1 MERQLGN
8 ISFVFIISCPNK
20 GWTTRTKNTTFFIS
34 YLFHWKIIYIWL
46 GISALRFEHMKKQK
60 QLLCLQLS
68 NYFKARIYELNW
80 SVSVL
85 DFISENICTNTGVIW
100 PILQFMKMMAPVPHI
115 FLTSFIL
122 VSILFLLSFGT
133 DSCHTF

>member
-20 GWTTRTKNTTFFIS
+20 GWTTRTKNNIFHFIFVPLKN
-34 YLFHWKIIYIWL
+34 YVWL
-46 GISALRFEHMKKQK
+46 GISVLQFEHMKKQE

-80 SVSVL
+80 SVSIL
-85 DFISENICTNTGVIW
+85 DFICENICTNTGVIW

-115 FLTSFIL
+115 FLTLFIL